1 MTSFEISKLNNVT
14 VVPIPVQALPSHESN
29 DCQPP
34 PWHATHMPQNKTT
47 NSNTNRG
54 TAATSLAP
62 STQLSTTSVLHNYWW
77 NSRGYCSSTPNQKIA
92 RKHTGKDER
101 KSAKFEHGGTGEG
114 NVPKDHLL
122 KIAIAK
128 QPNEELPC
136 HRDDGAFL

>member
-1 MTSFEISKLNNVT
+1 MNPTTAYLLHDMPPTCHKTKQPTATRTEEQQQHHWHHQLNF
-14 VVPIPVQALPSHESN
+14 
-29 DCQPP
+29 PP
-34 PWHATHMPQNKTT
+34 RQ
-47 NSNTNRG
+47 S
-54 TAATSLAP
+54 
-62 STQLSTTSVLHNYWW
+62 STTIDGIAAAIALQ
-77 NSRGYCSSTPNQKIA
+77 PQIKKIA

-136 HRDDGAFL
+136 HMDDGAFL